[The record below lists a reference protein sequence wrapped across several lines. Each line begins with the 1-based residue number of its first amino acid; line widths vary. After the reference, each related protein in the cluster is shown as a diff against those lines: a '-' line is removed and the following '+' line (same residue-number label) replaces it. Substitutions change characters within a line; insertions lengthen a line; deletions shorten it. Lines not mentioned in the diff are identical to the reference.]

1 MLFSMILHQNSFFR
15 KGKERKRMH
24 LSAFSSTEPSSYCND
39 EVQIVKCTHKNEEDK
54 QLIFCLLPQSLI
66 VSLKAKEI
74 SNNFKS
80 INSIENDLE

>member
-1 MLFSMILHQNSFFR
+1 MLFSMILNQNSLFR

-24 LSAFSSTEPSSYCND
+24 LSAFPAAEPSSYCDD
-39 EVQIVKCTHKNEEDK
+39 EVHVGKCAHMNEEDK
-54 QLIFCLLPQSLI
+54 QLIFCLLPRSLI